1 MKGAKIDRRTGA
13 SLVIF
18 GLNKTFLVGRF
29 AGAGVTGS
37 GTGPEKGANPM
48 RMFVTGEW
56 TDKPKKIEVRNSYD
70 NSVVDT
76 VPKGEPSDVERAL
89 GYAEK
94 GAKVMAKLS
103 GYERWRILRKAADL
117 MAARNAEL
125 GQTISKEEGKVIAEG
140 RGEASRAVE
149 TMMGSAEEAKRIH
162 GETVP
167 LDGDPTGGKK
177 LGFTLRVPC
186 GVVAAISPFNF
197 PLNLVCHKVGPALAA
212 GNSVIVKPASD
223 TPLSALKLTEI
234 LLEAGLPPEG
244 IQCVTGSGG
253 EIGDLLVKDRRVR
266 KVTFTGSRE
275 IGERICHMAGIKKVT
290 MELGSNSPLIIMP
303 DADLDKVAAAV
314 AVTGYGNAG
323 QTCIS
328 TQRVLAAKKVY
339 SDFLDALKP
348 KVEALT
354 TGNQLDEKSKV
365 GPMVKESE
373 AVRVESWINEAVAG
387 GARLAAGGGRRGAIC
402 VPAVVADVK
411 PDMRIS
417 RDELFGPAVGVTP
430 FDSIEEAIALA
441 NDSVYGLAAGIFTEN
456 VEWAMKFAREAEAGN
471 LHVNWGPQW
480 RVDLMPYGGLKDSGF
495 GKEGPR
501 YAVEEM
507 TELKMVVFHLN
518 A

>member
-1 MKGAKIDRRTGA
+1 MK
-13 SLVIF
+13 IF
-18 GLNKTFLVGRF
+18 L
-29 AGAGVTGS
+29 AGNWV
-37 GTGPEKGANPM
+37 
-48 RMFVTGEW
+48 
-56 TDKPKKIEVRNSYD
+56 DKPKKIEVKNPFD
-70 NSVVDT
+70 NSVIDA
-76 VPKGEPSDVERAL
+76 VPRADAADLEKALLFAER
-89 GYAEK
+89 

-103 GYERWRILRKAADL
+103 SYDRWKILRRAADL
-117 MAARNAEL
+117 MAARNDEL
-125 GQTISKEEGKVIAEG
+125 GQIISKEEGKIIAEG

-149 TMMGSAEEAKRIH
+149 TMMGSAEEAKRLH

-167 LDGDPTGGKK
+167 LDADPTGSKK

-186 GVVAAISPFNF
+186 GVVVAIAPFNF
-197 PLNLVCHKVGPALAA
+197 PLNLVCHKVGPALAG
-212 GNSVIVKPASD
+212 GNTVIVKPASD
-223 TPLSALKLTEI
+223 TPLSALRLTEI
-234 LLEAGLPPEG
+234 LLESGLPPEG
-244 IQCVTGSGG
+244 IQCITGSGG
-253 EIGDLLVKDRRVR
+253 EIGDALVADRRVR

-275 IGERICHMAGIKKVT
+275 VGDRICRTAGIKKVT
-290 MELGSNSPLIIMP
+290 MELGSNSPVIVMP
-303 DADLDKVAAAV
+303 DADLNKVATAIAL
-314 AVTGYGNAG
+314 TGYGNAG

-328 TQRVLAAKKVY
+328 TQRVLTAKKVY
-339 SDFLDALKP
+339 GDFLGALKP

-373 AVRVESWINEAVAG
+373 AARVDNWIQEAVSG
-387 GARLAAGGGRRGAIC
+387 GARLVAGGGRRGAIYM
-402 VPAVVADVK
+402 PAVVADVH

-417 RDELFGPAVGVTP
+417 RDELFGPAVAVTP
-430 FDSIEEAIALA
+430 FGTIEEALSLA

-471 LHVNWGPQW
+471 LHVNWGSQW

-518 A
+518 S

>member
-1 MKGAKIDRRTGA
+1 MK
-13 SLVIF
+13 IF
-18 GLNKTFLVGRF
+18 L
-29 AGAGVTGS
+29 AGNWV
-37 GTGPEKGANPM
+37 
-48 RMFVTGEW
+48 
-56 TDKPKKIEVRNSYD
+56 DKPKKIEVRNPFD
-70 NSVVDT
+70 NSVIDT
-76 VPKGEPSDVERAL
+76 VPKADAGDLEKAL
-89 GYAEK
+89 AFAQR
-94 GAKVMAKLS
+94 GARVMAKLS
-103 GYERWRILRKAADL
+103 SYERWKILRKAADL
-117 MAARNAEL
+117 MAARNEEL
-125 GQTISKEEGKVIAEG
+125 GQLISKEEGKIIAEG

-149 TMMGSAEEAKRIH
+149 TIMGSAEEAKRIH

-167 LDGDPTGGKK
+167 LDADPTGSKK

-197 PLNLVCHKVGPALAA
+197 PLNLVAHKVGPALAA

-253 EIGDLLVKDRRVR
+253 EIGDALVADRRVR
-266 KVTFTGSRE
+266 KITFTGSRE
-275 IGERICHMAGIKKVT
+275 IGDRICRTAGIKKVT

-314 AVTGYGNAG
+314 AMTGYGNAG

-328 TQRVLAAKKVY
+328 TQRVLTAKKVY
-339 SDFLDALKP
+339 GDFLGALKP

-354 TGNQLDEKSKV
+354 AGNQLDEKSKV

-373 AVRVESWINEAVAG
+373 ARRVEDWINEAVAG
-387 GARLAAGGGRRGAIC
+387 GARLVAGGGRRGAIYL
-402 VPAVVADVK
+402 PAVVADVK
-411 PDMRIS
+411 PEMRIS
-417 RDELFGPAVGVTP
+417 RDELFGPAVAVTP
-430 FDSIEEAIALA
+430 FDSIDEAIALA
-441 NDSVYGLAAGIFTEN
+441 NDTVYGLSAGIFTEKL
-456 VEWAMKFAREAEAGN
+456 EWAMKFAREVESGN

-518 A
+518 T

>member
-1 MKGAKIDRRTGA
+1 MK
-13 SLVIF
+13 IF
-18 GLNKTFLVGRF
+18 L
-29 AGAGVTGS
+29 AGNWV
-37 GTGPEKGANPM
+37 
-48 RMFVTGEW
+48 
-56 TDKPKKIEVRNSYD
+56 DKPKKIEVRNPFD
-70 NSVVDT
+70 NSVIDT
-76 VPKGEPSDVERAL
+76 VPKADAGDLEKAL
-89 GYAEK
+89 AFAEH

-103 GYERWRILRKAADL
+103 AYDRWKILRKAADT
-117 MAARNAEL
+117 MAARNEDL
-125 GQTISKEEGKVIAEG
+125 GQTISKEEGKIIAEG
-140 RGEASRAVE
+140 RGEANRAVE
-149 TMMGSAEEAKRIH
+149 TMMGSAEEAKRLH

-167 LDGDPTGGKK
+167 LDADPTGGNKF
-177 LGFTLRVPC
+177 GFTLRVPC
-186 GVVAAISPFNF
+186 GVVAAIAPFNF
-197 PLNLVCHKVGPALAA
+197 PLNLVAHKVGPALAA

-244 IQCVTGSGG
+244 IQCLTGSGG
-253 EIGDLLVKDRRVR
+253 EIGDALVADKRVR

-275 IGERICHMAGIKKVT
+275 IGERICHVAGIKKVT

-303 DADLDKVAAAV
+303 DADLNKAAAAI

-328 TQRVLAAKKVY
+328 TQRVLTAKKIY
-339 SDFLDALKP
+339 GDLLGLLKP

-373 AVRVESWINEAVAG
+373 AVRVENWINEAVAG
-387 GARLAAGGGRRGAIC
+387 GARLVAGGGRRGAIYL
-402 VPAVVADVK
+402 PAVVADVH

-417 RDELFGPAVGVTP
+417 RDELFGPAVGVTS
-430 FDSIEEAIALA
+430 FDSIEQAVALA
-441 NDSVYGLAAGIFTEN
+441 NDSVYGLSAGIFTEN
-456 VEWAMKFAREAEAGN
+456 IDWAMKFAREAEAGN

-480 RVDLMPYGGLKDSGF
+480 RVDLMPYGGLKESGF

-501 YAVEEM
+501 YAVNEM

-518 A
+518 G